1 VTPPKHRPRAPLL
14 VIDCEEMLHLDTT
27 AAAVSTS
34 LSRHYRFDT
43 ARLAVEAVSG
53 EPARTGGG

>member
-1 VTPPKHRPRAPLL
+1 L